1 MQLLRLTSPLY
12 WLLPLLLLSGCVSS
26 SAPDILYKDVT
37 PPKAT
42 PLRTVHNNERPVVAL
57 ALGSGG
63 IRGFAHVAAIKVLE
77 ANHIPVDIVV
87 GTSVGSV
94 VGALYAGGYSADDLE
109 QLALQLDEYQLRDVS
124 IGRGGFIQGELL
136 QDFINR
142 VLDNRNIEQ
151 LPKPFAAVATDLDS
165 GHKMVFNHGNTGMA
179 VRASSSIPGVFH
191 PVTINGRSYVDGD
204 LKDPVPVSIAR
215 KMGADIVIAIDISQ
229 RPEDHAGASGIIDML
244 TQSIRIMRQ
253 SILTHELRA
262 ADVVI
267 HPPINLSSFDFS
279 AERKQ
284 ELLKAGESAARA
296 ALPQIREQLQKATQ
310 RKRTRSSH

>member
-1 MQLLRLTSPLY
+1 MFLLRSCLPQC
-12 WLLPLLLLSGCVSS
+12 WLLSLLLLAGCVSPT
-26 SAPDILYKDVT
+26 APDILYKDVT
-37 PPKAT
+37 PPRSAS
-42 PLRTVHNNERPVVAL
+42 LRMAQNHERPVVAL

-63 IRGFAHVAAIKVLE
+63 IRGFAHVSAIKVLE
-77 ANHIPVDIVV
+77 ANHIPIDIVV

-94 VGALYAGGYSADDLE
+94 VGALYAGGYVANDLE
-109 QLALQLDEYQLRDVS
+109 QLAIQLDEGQLRDIS

-151 LPKPFAAVATDLDS
+151 LPKPFAAVATELDS
-165 GHKMVFNHGNTGMA
+165 GKMVVFNRGNTGMA

-191 PVTINGRSYVDGD
+191 PVTISGQTYVDGD
-204 LKDPVPVSIAR
+204 LKDPVPVSLAR
-215 KMGADIVIAIDISQ
+215 RMGADIVIAIDISQ

-253 SILTHELRA
+253 SILVHELKG

-267 HPPINLSSFDFS
+267 HPPISVSSFDFS
-279 AERKQ
+279 PASKQ
-284 ELLKAGESAARA
+284 ALFKAGEDAAEA
-296 ALPQIREQLQKATQ
+296 ALPQIREQLQRAAQ
-310 RKRTRSSH
+310 RKRSRPH